1 MRKLSE
7 FWKEGSTFGK
17 ICFGAEIIGFI
28 MSVLEIVV
36 EVFI

>member
-17 ICFGAEIIGFI
+17 ICFGAEVISCITSILQIFLDVII
-28 MSVLEIVV
+28 
-36 EVFI
+36 

>member
-17 ICFGAEIIGFI
+17 ICFGAEVISCI
-28 MSVLEIVV
+28 MTALEIILDI
-36 EVFI
+36 FI